1 MKTPLSTNYKVRD
14 KMGIYDNSVSWNA
27 NRTVHTPA
35 KIGSFCSWLAS
46 WLRIWTVA
54 AILEADGLSASAT
67 AAAQHS
73 EQHYTNTT
81 WAHPY
86 TFSTSD
92 TANM

>member
-54 AILEADGLSASAT
+54 AI
-67 AAAQHS
+67 
-73 EQHYTNTT
+73 
-81 WAHPY
+81 
-86 TFSTSD
+86 F
-92 TANM
+92 